1 MADRAEFPLRINGK
15 NPGATVYQRG
25 LNVRP
30 ESIFG

>member
-1 MADRAEFPLRINGK
+1 MADLTEYPRRVSGKIPGVPL
-15 NPGATVYQRG
+15 YQRG